1 MWLESIQTGPVR
13 TSLDDHRPKALESIV
28 SKLQQ
33 SNVPGPIT
41 LYAHPEYLG
50 QGSQFIV
57 YKQRMAMTEYHGFST
72 CDVAA
77 KKPKFDL
84 NPDSSLSLSDEAV
97 RKHLNDIYLELYALT
112 IPTLRT
118 HPNIV
123 RLFGWSFDHNSFHAE
138 PLLIMELA
146 GSNILTLL
154 SDRSSNISENTKYY
168 LCCNI
173 GAGLDALHDHG
184 VVHGDLKPEN
194 VLIFPSEGRLTA
206 KLADFGLSINE
217 GEGPRK
223 PQVLGGTRGWM
234 APEVEVSTAMEPE
247 AMFKAD
253 NYSCGLLSWSIAMYC
268 GQPPPSSNAR
278 SLHMIA
284 ERELQRAGET
294 SHHHMYSILASAVKN
309 LLQLDYLDRPSRVS
323 PLLGDT
329 KDACDAA

>member
-13 TSLDDHRPKALESIV
+13 TSLDDYRPKALESVV

-33 SNVPGPIT
+33 SGVPGPMM
-41 LYAHPEYLG
+41 LFGDPEYLG

-57 YKQRMAMTEYHGFST
+57 YKQRMAITEYHGFST
-72 CDVAA
+72 RDIAA
-77 KKPKFDL
+77 KQPKYDI
-84 NPDSSLSLSDEAV
+84 NPDIRLSLSDETV

-112 IPTLRT
+112 IPTLGT

-123 RLFGWSFDHNSFHAE
+123 RLFGWSFDPSSFHAP

-154 SDRSSNISENTKYY
+154 SDRSSNISDNTKYN

-184 VVHGDLKPEN
+184 IVHGDLKPEN
-194 VLIFPSEGRLTA
+194 VLIFPSKGRLTA

-223 PQVLGGTRGWM
+223 PQILGGTRGWM
-234 APEVEVSTAMEPE
+234 APEVEASTALEPE

-253 NYSCGLLSWSIAMYC
+253 NYSCGLLTWSIAIYC

-284 ERELQRAGET
+284 EGELQRARET

-309 LLQLDYLDRPSRVS
+309 LLQPDCLDRPSRVS

-329 KDACDAA
+329 EEACDAA